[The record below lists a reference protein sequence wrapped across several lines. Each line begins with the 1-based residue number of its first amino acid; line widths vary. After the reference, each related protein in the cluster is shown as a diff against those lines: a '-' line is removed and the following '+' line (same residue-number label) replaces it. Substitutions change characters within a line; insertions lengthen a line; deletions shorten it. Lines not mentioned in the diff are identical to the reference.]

1 MEISQLHHDIGNK
14 ITDFQNTKPNHLSH
28 RCNNRENK
36 DYHEDYKKIDDYNK
50 RDTRSTQTNN
60 MQMETCNDET
70 FNNDAKEGKC
80 ERNPG
85 SKVLNHNEDKKAK
98 E

>member
-1 MEISQLHHDIGNK
+1 MQLNIVNNISKRKYLMEISQLHHDIGNK

-50 RDTRSTQTNN
+50 RDT
-60 MQMETCNDET
+60 
-70 FNNDAKEGKC
+70 
-80 ERNPG
+80 
-85 SKVLNHNEDKKAK
+85 
-98 E
+98 